1 MLITLILYLK
11 TAGHIFTKVE
21 GYVYQCGKL
30 IHYLVYLWTHIT
42 EKSSISHFW
51 NSLMRTLYQHSG
63 SCLFSSAFW
72 FCLPVFA
79 VHSQSLS
86 LQQLKNT
93 YLWNSQPIRKGEFSF
108 SCLGKLKE
116 KPQKWSPYILILDL
130 DPVSILESNYDWTKL
145 WCKKCVVWTKIWPQV
160 HPWIQEQSQF
170 PSIQMN
176 RRVGK
181 RGLPKT
187 KSGPQGVWSD
197 QGPLVIMSR
206 VWTPR
211 KEWQFLL
218 LKILMERKYLVDK
231 YRFSFKHVG

>member
-86 LQQLKNT
+86 LQQLKT
-93 YLWNSQPIRKGEFSF
+93 HIFETPSPSEKGNSLFLVSGYSKRSLRSEVHIFSF
-108 SCLGKLKE
+108 CRPRSCVHS
-116 KPQKWSPYILILDL
+116 WI
-130 DPVSILESNYDWTKL
+130 KL
-145 WCKKCVVWTKIWPQV
+145 WLNQIVMQKMCCL
-160 HPWIQEQSQF
+160 
-170 PSIQMN
+170 N
-176 RRVGK
+176 
-181 RGLPKT
+181 
-187 KSGPQGVWSD
+187 
-197 QGPLVIMSR
+197 
-206 VWTPR
+206 
-211 KEWQFLL
+211 
-218 LKILMERKYLVDK
+218 
-231 YRFSFKHVG
+231 

>member
-1 MLITLILYLK
+1 MFIFVCLLVLLACVCSPFSVSILTAAQEHISLK
-11 TAGHIFTKVE
+11 LPAHQKRGILFFLSRDTQREASEV
-21 GYVYQCGKL
+21 
-30 IHYLVYLWTHIT
+30 
-42 EKSSISHFW
+42 KSIYSHF
-51 NSLMRTLYQHSG
+51 
-63 SCLFSSAFW
+63 
-72 FCLPVFA
+72 V
-79 VHSQSLS
+79 
-86 LQQLKNT
+86 
-93 YLWNSQPIRKGEFSF
+93 
-108 SCLGKLKE
+108 
-116 KPQKWSPYILILDL
+116 DL